1 MKAIVDGT
9 EREIPAETFAE
20 FASARDAAIISIDM
34 HAGHLSED
42 PLCPCPAPRGRAI
55 VAPIDRFHRAARAL
69 GVPVIHVRST
79 LRTTGEDDLKGRHP
93 AAWRYLVPLH
103 APPLP
108 GKNEHAIEG
117 SRWTEMWTEIVAA
130 DLMVTTKR
138 RLSAFYPTD
147 LDFLLRSMGVRRV
160 ILNGGMTDCCI
171 LNAAFE
177 ASNLGYRVCVTP
189 DLTAGTDADLEAA
202 ALRMISLHV
211 GLVVPSEALLASWT
225 GHSSNGTSAMHSEGC
240 PPGTNTSFQAT

>member
-1 MKAIVDGT
+1 MKAIVNGSDI
-9 EREIPAETFAE
+9 EVSEAAFADFVSKE
-20 FASARDAAIISIDM
+20 HSVVISIDM
-34 HAGHLSED
+34 HAGHLSDD
-42 PLCPCPAPRGRAI
+42 PMCPCPAPRGRAI
-55 VAPIDRFHRAARAL
+55 IEPVDRFHRAARDL

-93 AAWRYLVPLH
+93 AAWRALTPLY

-108 GKNEHAIEG
+108 GKDEHALEG
-117 SRWTEMWTEIVAA
+117 SRWTEIMTEVEPT
-130 DLMVTTKR
+130 DLLVTTKR

-160 ILNGGMTDCCI
+160 VLNGGMTDCCI

-177 ASNLGYRVCVTP
+177 ASNLGYRVCVLP

-202 ALRMISLHV
+202 ALRMVSLHL
-211 GLVVPSEALLASWT
+211 GLVVPSAELLAVWAGEAPT
-225 GHSSNGTSAMHSEGC
+225 T
-240 PPGTNTSFQAT
+240 P